1 MIKLAQY
8 TKELDR
14 LAALELDEEAD
25 QEFERVAHELLGIDF
40 GDLFDADV
48 ERIETL
54 VPSPGIAAG
63 VCKSLGYDITGNAT
77 PTVMH
82 WWAFS
87 VLIVAKSEGIVPT
100 DPAARAERRA
110 AVEADDL
117 ANEENEETVPDD
129 L

>member
-1 MIKLAQY
+1 M
-8 TKELDR
+8 
-14 LAALELDEEAD
+14 
-25 QEFERVAHELLGIDF
+25 AHELLGIDF
-40 GDLFDADV
+40 GDLFDAEV

-63 VCKSLGYDITGNAT
+63 VCKSLGYDITGNGT
-77 PTVMH
+77 TTVMH

-100 DPAARAERRA
+100 GPAERAERRA

-117 ANEENEETVPDD
+117 ANEDEADD
-129 L
+129 EA